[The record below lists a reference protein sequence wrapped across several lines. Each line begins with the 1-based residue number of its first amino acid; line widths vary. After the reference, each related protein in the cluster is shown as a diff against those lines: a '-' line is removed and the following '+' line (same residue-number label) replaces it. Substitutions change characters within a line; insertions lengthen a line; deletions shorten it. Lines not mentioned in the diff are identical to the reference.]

1 MRNTNKLVR
10 GIGVKGMD
18 YPVWSNGKEAKEYT
32 LWSSMLTRCTEKLW
46 VRRPTYTGTTCSENF
61 KHYSFFYEWCQ
72 EQVGFKSK
80 DENGKRWHLD
90 KDLLVKG
97 NKVYSEDMC
106 VFIPQSMNNLL
117 INCNNY
123 RGECPIGVRKRNSK
137 FLAECGAGKNGRRGL
152 DGKWVRG
159 QKHIG
164 CFDTQE
170 EAFRAY
176 KKFKEALIKEVAN
189 EYKDKL
195 DPRAYQALL
204 NYTVEITD

>member
-32 LWSSMLTRCTEKLW
+32 LWKHMLYRCTENCWGKH
-46 VRRPTYTGTTCSENF
+46 PTYTNTVCSENF
-61 KHYSFFYEWCQ
+61 KNYTFFYEWIHK
-72 EQVGFKSK
+72 QVGFGNK
-80 DENGKRWHLD
+80 DEKGRCWNLD

-97 NKVYSEDMC
+97 NKVYSEDTC
-106 VFIPQSMNNLL
+106 VFVPQRINLL
-117 INCNNY
+117 LTKRDAS